1 MVDYARVRMI
11 TIPEKVEDLPGL
23 YRDLRTALFNVVNV
37 AHDERGTYLYLDQ
50 SERKDP
56 RPVVR
61 AWVGKKLKIQRP
73 TTSIFLQLLRKI
85 W

>member
-1 MVDYARVRMI
+1 
-11 TIPEKVEDLPGL
+11 
-23 YRDLRTALFNVVNV
+23 VVNV
-37 AHDERGTYLYLDQ
+37 AHDDRGTYLYLDQ

-61 AWVGKKLKIQRP
+61 AWVGQKLKVQRP
-73 TTSIFLQLLRKI
+73 TTSIFMQLLRKI